1 MTESIQYRARAPLRI
16 GLAGG
21 GTDVDPY
28 ASLKGGAVFN
38 TTINKYAYCT
48 VVPTN
53 DHMISVHSTD
63 YGKYEA
69 PIDDDPLPL
78 DGNMD
83 LAKVVS
89 NHFIGEGF
97 SDIAHGFKLYLQSE
111 APPGSGLGGSSTV
124 IVSIIEAFC
133 KWQGIRMGS
142 YKKAKLAY
150 KLEREDIGLKGGK
163 QDQYAA
169 VFGGFNFMKFHAHGV
184 DVNRV
189 SIDADVINEL
199 QYRSVLCYTGRPRES
214 AQIIESQVESFNK
227 GQNEDSLD
235 KTKELSYSMVDAM
248 ERGDINGVGEV
259 LDQAWQY
266 KKQFSSKIT
275 NPLIDRLYNVAKEN
289 GAIGGKVSGAGGGGF
304 MYFICDHKSK
314 YTVSKALQSHGAKIS
329 DFMFEPNGVTSWSY
343 TG

>member
-1 MTESIQYRARAPLRI
+1 MVDKRHYRARAPLRI

-28 ASLKGGAVFN
+28 AMKKGGAVFN

-48 VVPTN
+48 IVPSE
-53 DHMISVHSTD
+53 DHQVSVHSTD

-69 PIDDDPLPL
+69 HIDGDPLAL

-89 NHFIGEGF
+89 NYFIGEGY
-97 SDIAHGFKLYLQSE
+97 SDIQKGYKMYLQSE

-150 KLEREDIGLKGGK
+150 KLEREDLGLKGGK

-169 VFGGFNFMKFHAHGV
+169 VFGGFNFMKFNSDSV

-189 SIDADVINEL
+189 SIDSDVINEL
-199 QYRSVLCYTGRPRES
+199 QYRSVLC
-214 AQIIESQVESFNK
+214 
-227 GQNEDSLD
+227 
-235 KTKELSYSMVDAM
+235 
-248 ERGDINGVGEV
+248 
-259 LDQAWQY
+259 
-266 KKQFSSKIT
+266 
-275 NPLIDRLYNVAKEN
+275 
-289 GAIGGKVSGAGGGGF
+289 
-304 MYFICDHKSK
+304 
-314 YTVSKALQSHGAKIS
+314 
-329 DFMFEPNGVTSWSY
+329 
-343 TG
+343 